1 PGLEWATGSGNRLRE
16 FYKQFSALTRP
27 LRIALQQHQPGQ
39 VKLLGLKLYVYGFSR
54 GATAARAFV
63 SALNQLLA
71 RATQSLRLLDLH
83 LPVSVEYLGLLD
95 TVASVGLADIV
106 PGANGHM
113 SWADGNQQLPAN
125 LVKRCLHL
133 VASHEQRLCFPLE
146 SIRRA
151 QGGYPANSVEVIY
164 PGVHSDQGGGYPPGD
179 QGKAIGRDDR
189 LLLSQIALHD
199 LYADAFAHGAPL
211 KVPKAALS
219 ASMSRENWRVMDL
232 EAEAEFAIT
241 PTLVNRFNAWR
252 QVTLGLESALPP
264 LTLQQIE
271 HYEPL
276 LASESLE
283 QALQA
288 QLGWITAWRI
298 DRYGFA
304 SLIDTDFY
312 REASDKEADPQVRK
326 DSENNRDAEQK
337 KVEDR
342 RKLQLNRER
351 REDVAK
357 TPFEPGV
364 KDFDADMAQTQLR
377 EAAEEFAAAYRNSG
391 MLDSIA
397 VRVALLAL
405 VQHPYQLSEMASA
418 ERQRMKAAGRARV
431 SLLFPPPSDWGNH
444 RDEHTRGHV
453 AEHLNAAQ
461 PEGLLRALF
470 DDQVHDSRAWFLY
483 NLGREPGGHYFNE
496 RMVFFGDLGRRDL
509 ALYGE
514 EGAVQLAGGKT
525 VPASESVRSTPPV
538 MDAER
543 LAEVHRAIDAIWDAY
558 DANGGEVND
567 ALV

>member
-1 PGLEWATGSGNRLRE
+1 M
-16 FYKQFSALTRP
+16 
-27 LRIALQQHQPGQ
+27 
-39 VKLLGLKLYVYGFSR
+39 
-54 GATAARAFV
+54 
-63 SALNQLLA
+63 
-71 RATQSLRLLDLH
+71 LDLH

-95 TVASVGLADIV
+95 TVASVGIADII

-113 SWADGNQQLPAN
+113 SWADGNQQLPAD

-179 QGKAIGRDDR
+179 QGKATGENDG
-189 LLLSQIALHD
+189 LLLSQIALNEI
-199 LYADAFAHGAPL
+199 YADAYYHGAPL
-211 KVPKAALS
+211 KVPREALPIEMHHELWR
-219 ASMSRENWRVMDL
+219 SMEFEVMEEFRVV
-232 EAEAEFAIT
+232 

-252 QVTLGLESALPP
+252 QVTLGLEPALAP

-276 LASESLE
+276 LASDSLE
-283 QALQA
+283 QALQT

-326 DSENNRDAEQK
+326 DAENNRDAEQK

-342 RKLQLNRER
+342 RKLQHNRER
-351 REDVAK
+351 REDLEK

-377 EAAEEFAAAYRNSG
+377 EAAEEFAAAYRSPG
-391 MLDSIA
+391 SLRTIA
-397 VRVALLAL
+397 RRVVLLAL
-405 VQHPYQLSEMASA
+405 GQQPYQAYEVILA
-418 ERQRMKAAGRARV
+418 EHQRMKAAGRALV
-431 SLLFPPPSDWGNH
+431 SRLFPPPTDWGNH

-483 NLGREPGGHYFNE
+483 SLGRERWGHYFQE
-496 RMVFFGDLGRRDL
+496 RMVFFGELGRRDV

-514 EGAVQLAGGKT
+514 EGVVQLAGSKT
-525 VPASESVRSTPPV
+525 VPTSESVRSTPPV